1 MEYLQYRWRPWST
14 NCSLAIQFCI
24 EVPCEGAEKGINI
37 FKASEA
43 LDVGSIAI
51 GIREG
56 RALRKVS
63 SIGALATLLL
73 TERRLVL
80 GSSGRGEKLS
90 IIGNNRQQLNPSIE
104 AGVCVYGSEK
114 GTTGNLAQPLRVRVG
129 PHFQAA
135 LSACHEDYALNADLT
150 LERVEFGAAITFG
163 AFSSSNSRTSASTSS
178 CKRTKLSP
186 RGDRLRCASRII
198 PKSTFR
204 NGGTRERTASS
215 PARTSEITVFSGNR
229 PTASVSAT
237 IIFIIATDSQAIAG
251 NDFAMA

>member
-1 MEYLQYRWRPWST
+1 MRQTRAPLNGVLAVPMETLEYKLFTSDSVLHR
-14 NCSLAIQFCI
+14 
-24 EVPCEGAEKGINI
+24 GAVRRG
-37 FKASEA
+37 
-43 LDVGSIAI
+43 
-51 GIREG
+51 REG
-56 RALRKVS
+56 NQHIQSLRSFGRGFDCHRHPRGKS
-63 SIGALATLLL
+63 SAKSVVDWCPRNIAAYRTAP
-73 TERRLVL
+73 VL

-163 AFSSSNSRTSASTSS
+163 AFSSSNSRTTASTSS
-178 CKRTKLSP
+178 CKRTKLSA

-198 PKSTFR
+198 PK
-204 NGGTRERTASS
+204 
-215 PARTSEITVFSGNR
+215 
-229 PTASVSAT
+229 
-237 IIFIIATDSQAIAG
+237 
-251 NDFAMA
+251 